1 VEPANEIRGEV
12 ACDPESLLR
21 DDSAAWEMT
30 LALAARLASREAAQR
45 TLTPAEADEIRGG
58 LILSLLRDDRRV
70 LRGILDRRRLPS
82 YMDKA
87 ARRAASRIIA
97 RHGTRRPM
105 LEAQVASDC
114 RTAPLDALSAKP
126 RVPPTPQFP
135 RHEDARSVIA
145 TLCRALT
152 PLQTEVLWRRYVAA
166 WSWSVI
172 ARSLGRGRTAV
183 LRLHDRALGAAR
195 REAVRLSSRRH
206 KLLPPSTRVPGGFSR
221 PARRPLEVI
230 GLGA

>member
-1 VEPANEIRGEV
+1 MELANEIRVETPY
-12 ACDPESLLR
+12 DPESLLR
-21 DDSAAWEMT
+21 DERAAWERT
-30 LALAARLASREAAQR
+30 LALAARLASREAAR
-45 TLTPAEADEIRGG
+45 RSLTPAEADEVRGG

-70 LRGILDRRRLPS
+70 LRGIRDPRRLPS
-82 YMDKA
+82 YLDKA
-87 ARRAASRIIA
+87 ARRTASRIVA

-105 LEAQVASDC
+105 LEAQVATDR
-114 RTAPLDALSAKP
+114 RTAPLDALPAEP
-126 RVPPTPQFP
+126 RDPPSLQFP
-135 RHEDARSVIA
+135 CHEDARSVIA
-145 TLCRALT
+145 SLCRALT

-195 REAVRLSSRRH
+195 RQAARLTARRYELPHASNLPGRSSR
-206 KLLPPSTRVPGGFSR
+206 PD
-221 PARRPLEVI
+221 RRALEVI